1 MLPNAGKSQRWQQG
15 TMLLLYGNDHRLMP
29 YLNVAED
36 GCFWKLQLE
45 FELLYADYLE
55 FLIS

>member
-1 MLPNAGKSQRWQQG
+1 
-15 TMLLLYGNDHRLMP
+15 MLLLYGSDHRLMP
-29 YLNVAED
+29 YSNVAED
-36 GCFWKLQLE
+36 RCFWKLQLE